1 MLDRYEIAIIEKL
14 LDILENEDLR
24 KAPAGRIID
33 ADNDHSFSIV
43 AKLYGEEIVLSWH
56 DDKGEA
62 FIAINDW
69 KKRWST
75 VVDVFTIAIHGV
87 VER

>member
-1 MLDRYEIAIIEKL
+1 MLDRYEIAIMEKL

-24 KAPAGRIID
+24 KAPAGRIIEVD
-33 ADNDHSFSIV
+33 DQSFSIV

-62 FIAINDW
+62 FITITDW

>member
-1 MLDRYEIAIIEKL
+1 MLDRYEIAIMGKL

-24 KAPAGRIID
+24 KAPAGRIIEIGD
-33 ADNDHSFSIV
+33 QSFSIV

-62 FIAINDW
+62 FIAITDW